1 MGRVGGIE
9 VAFKSQQQLGFIFIE
24 KNTACSQLLLTMEKQ
39 AKLQTKVKVQIIF
52 NFHFCHRCHDHYC
65 VQCHINHQKFH
76 VSQKMNFKHFTN
88 FRALVESRQFSQ
100 QQRRQ
105 S

>member
-39 AKLQTKVKVQIIF
+39 AKLQRKVKNKSYLIFTFIIAITTAL
-52 NFHFCHRCHDHYC
+52 N
-65 VQCHINHQKFH
+65 VTIITKNQ
-76 VSQKMNFKHFTN
+76 FKCFTKK
-88 FRALVESRQFSQ
+88 
-100 QQRRQ
+100 
-105 S
+105 